1 MYLVRVSQTCRLSI
15 ISLLAIACEEVM
27 LLLAGGEHGCDP
39 HAVGLGV
46 LEYRPVPA
54 QPQVVAVEAK
64 ERKER
69 LKYGFWYFICYNLVR
84 TEMKQTIQLVDS
96 LLATPFWLVIK

>member
-1 MYLVRVSQTCRLSI
+1 MQTFNYS

-27 LLLAGGEHGCDP
+27 LLLAGGEHGCNP

-54 QPQVVAVEAK
+54 QPQVVAVEA
-64 ERKER
+64 
-69 LKYGFWYFICYNLVR
+69 N
-84 TEMKQTIQLVDS
+84 
-96 LLATPFWLVIK
+96 